1 MGLWIKWDA
10 NAHKD
15 ATIASLT
22 DTQRW
27 AFIVALSEAKQ
38 MRNGGRFESRKH
50 LAAVLGTR
58 LARAVPALIAKR
70 LLTED
75 ETGLVSVSNWSRWQV
90 DPTSGERTRSWRAR
104 NGAMGR
110 FGDAL
115 EQSRAE
121 REKRESLIKPRAMQS
136 AGEIL
141 LGRKR

>member
-27 AFIVALSEAKQ
+27 AFIVTLSEAKQ
-38 MRNGGRFESRKH
+38 MRNGGTFESRRH
-50 LAAVLGTR
+50 LVAVLGAR
-58 LARAVPALIAKR
+58 LSRAVPALIAKR

-75 ETGLVSVSNWSRWQV
+75 QAGVIAVSNWSRWQV
-90 DPTSGERTRSWRAR
+90 DPTSTQRTQSWRAR
-104 NGAMGR
+104 NGGMGR
-110 FGDAL
+110 YGDAL

-121 REKRESLIKPRAMQS
+121 REKRENLTKATRMES
-136 AGEIL
+136 AGEIMMRRR
-141 LGRKR
+141 G